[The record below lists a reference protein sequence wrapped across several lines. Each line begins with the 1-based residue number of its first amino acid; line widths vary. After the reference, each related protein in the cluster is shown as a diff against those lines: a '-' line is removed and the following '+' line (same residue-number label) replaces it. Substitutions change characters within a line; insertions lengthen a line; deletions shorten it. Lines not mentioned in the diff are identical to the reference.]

1 MPEQPPPFTP
11 TRTPLCGFVCARRA
25 SWALICCAARGVTVI
40 CGSAIDP
47 LLLGRCL
54 RLGGEALLLLPV
66 RDRRLDGVLRQHRAV
81 DLHRRQRELLRDLG
95 VLDRHRL
102 VHRLS
107 LHPLGNERGGSDG
120 RSAPESLELRVLD
133 LAVIADLHLQPHHVA
148 AGGRAD
154 EPGPDVRVVLVQR
167 PYVSRVLVVIQ
178 DLVAVRHFGLLAL
191 ARYKSTA
198 IAANPPS
205 AGAANGP
212 PTRSSRGR
220 SLRWPSRRAGSSR
233 AAVSLARPRTCPRN
247 RLPHPC

>member
-11 TRTPLCGFVCARRA
+11 RRTPLCGFVCARRA

-40 CGSAIDP
+40 WPSAIDP

-54 RLGGEALLLLPV
+54 RLDCHALLLFPI
-66 RDRRLDGVLRQHRAV
+66 RDRRLDRVLRQHRAV
-81 DLHRRQRELLRDLG
+81 DFYRRQRELLRDLG

-107 LHPLGNERGGSDG
+107 LHPLGDERRGSDR

-133 LAVIADLHLQPHHVA
+133 LAVIADLHLQPHHVP

-178 DLVAVRHFGLLAL
+178 DLVAVRHF
-191 ARYKSTA
+191 
-198 IAANPPS
+198 
-205 AGAANGP
+205 
-212 PTRSSRGR
+212 
-220 SLRWPSRRAGSSR
+220 
-233 AAVSLARPRTCPRN
+233 VSLLSLGTINCNGRQPAFGGRGYWAADSIFERSIASFA
-247 RLPHPC
+247 LSS